1 MQLQADTTSMAGA
14 AEKWAY
20 AVGALVGAGTWGLVA
35 ATSGRQEA
43 WDSDLYFTVALPF
56 VGLSA
61 AVLGFLVPDRAW
73 RWAFVPFA
81 AQAVVAFVQN
91 PTGNLLP
98 IGLIVFALF
107 GVGCLVPAYIGA
119 RLARAIRGNR

>member
-1 MQLQADTTSMAGA
+1 MTGA

-20 AVGALVGAGTWGLVA
+20 AVAALVGAGTWGLVA

-43 WDSDLYFTVALPF
+43 WDSDVYFTIALPL

-61 AVLGFLVPDRAW
+61 AILGFLVPDRAW
-73 RWAFVPFA
+73 RWAFVPFG

-91 PTGNLLP
+91 PTANLLP

-107 GVGCLVPAYIGA
+107 GVGCLVPAYVGA
-119 RLARAIRGNR
+119 RLARAIRRDR